1 MAEIRPTYL
10 VCVSGQANSNKY
22 YNMFPEANS
31 FRVEYGRV
39 DVSKTEVSYP
49 MSDWNKKYNEKIKKG
64 YKDVTDLKT
73 ALVEEVSAKNPDKT
87 MKQIENES
95 VRKIIEYLRSIA
107 RDLVQ
112 KNYTVKSSSVTLE
125 MVESAQDELDDLV
138 KAKHSVTVDGFNN
151 CLLRIFT
158 IIPRRMGNVRDYLA
172 SDRNEFDKILTRE
185 QDLLDAM
192 RGQIYVPTKKEE
204 TTEET
209 ANSDMTLLDEMGITM
224 REATPDEILEIKKAM
239 GESAHKFSRAWRVEN
254 KETQRR
260 FDKFISDNNIR
271 KTKLLFHGSRS
282 ENWFSILK
290 TGLKIRP
297 SNAVYTGSMFG
308 NAVYFSPKCQKS
320 IGYTSLSGSYWAS
333 GSDNKAYMA
342 LMNVAYGNPYDVYS
356 FDSKYYSMNYDRL
369 PRGTNCLHAHAGQ
382 GMLRNDEIV
391 IYREDQC
398 TIKYLIEIHN

>member
-10 VCVSGQANSNKY
+10 VCVTSDNHNKY
-22 YNMFPEANS
+22 YHMFPEANS

-39 DVSKTEVSYP
+39 DASKTETSYP
-49 MSDWNKKYNEKIKKG
+49 ISDWNKKYNEKLKKG

-125 MVESAQDELDDLV
+125 MVESAQDEIDDLAN
-138 KAKHSVTVDGFNN
+138 AKHSITVEGFNN

-192 RGQIYVPTKKEE
+192 RGQIYVPHKEDKAAEE
-204 TTEET
+204 TT
-209 ANSDMTLLDEMGITM
+209 NSDMTLLDEMGITM
-224 REATPDEILEIKKAM
+224 GEATADEILEIKKSM
-239 GESAHKFSRAWRVEN
+239 GESAHKFSRAWRVIN
-254 KETQRR
+254 NETQKR

-308 NAVYFSPKCQKS
+308 SGVYFAPKCQKS

-333 GSDNKAYMA
+333 GSDNKAYMG
-342 LMNVAYGNPYDVYS
+342 LMTVAYGTPYDVYS
-356 FDSKYYSMNYDRL
+356 FDSKYYNMDYDRL
-369 PRGTNCLHAHAGQ
+369 PRGTNCLHAHAGN

-398 TIKYLIEIHN
+398 TVKYLIEICN